1 MLAMLALAR
10 CCLILFFSLVVLS
23 GPVGLCNEP
32 GPPVSLLGAVMGLAA
47 IPKGCFT
54 LARLLHVNCLP
65 VTEFGPFRRLTAAVT
80 VCSAPFLFWLF
91 KFQAAVFLESWFLP
105 FSYNFVFQMP
115 PRRSTR
121 SKRPSTQALESLG
134 ASPPR
139 RRRTVAPSLPSSGND
154 SETAAQS
161 AVLLS
166 GPSLHASEPAIPATG
181 PAFPPA
187 LFDQLVQ
194 RVAAEVTRQL
204 QPASF
209 LPAVQEPQVPSPAP
223 AAFPNLA
230 GTTAVQQ
237 LTTEV
242 PVVSSSPVGNPSAVD
257 QVTQVVQSVHSSL
270 AGESPSTGAFQPK
283 DIFAS
288 VHLRKRE
295 VRLVTLKT
303 VFYQFVFDIGQKK
316 T

>member
-1 MLAMLALAR
+1 MTRVLDNQGGLGLGQGVSGHYVQPPSKVFDKSHELASHVLAIRLYCSELEASFYYT
-10 CCLILFFSLVVLS
+10 IYYWGS
-23 GPVGLCNEP
+23 VG
-32 GPPVSLLGAVMGLAA
+32 
-47 IPKGCFT
+47 
-54 LARLLHVNCLP
+54 
-65 VTEFGPFRRLTAAVT
+65 
-80 VCSAPFLFWLF
+80 
-91 KFQAAVFLESWFLP
+91 
-105 FSYNFVFQMP
+105 
-115 PRRSTR
+115 RRSTR

-139 RRRTVAPSLPSSGND
+139 RRHTAATSLPSSGND

-166 GPSLHASEPAIPATG
+166 GPSSHASEPAIPATG

-223 AAFPNLA
+223 AAFPSLA
-230 GTTAVQQ
+230 GTTDVQQ

-257 QVTQVVQSVHSSL
+257 QATQVVQSVHSSL

-295 VRLVTLKT
+295 VRLVSSNRSH
-303 VFYQFVFDIGQKK
+303 FCQ
-316 T
+316 

>member
-1 MLAMLALAR
+1 MKQPLSQH
-10 CCLILFFSLVVLS
+10 FFFLGHLHM
-23 GPVGLCNEP
+23 
-32 GPPVSLLGAVMGLAA
+32 PPSLLFQRPDLS
-47 IPKGCFT
+47 F
-54 LARLLHVNCLP
+54 LLL
-65 VTEFGPFRRLTAAVT
+65 
-80 VCSAPFLFWLF
+80 
-91 KFQAAVFLESWFLP
+91 
-105 FSYNFVFQMP
+105 
-115 PRRSTR
+115 
-121 SKRPSTQALESLG
+121 
-134 ASPPR
+134 
-139 RRRTVAPSLPSSGND
+139 
-154 SETAAQS
+154 
-161 AVLLS
+161 
-166 GPSLHASEPAIPATG
+166 
-181 PAFPPA
+181 

-288 VHLRKRE
+288 VHLPVDARVPLK
-295 VRLVTLKT
+295 LKT
-303 VFYQFVFDIGQKK
+303 KIWNNEFIDFGLLLANQFAEGKYQLTINPGDGSSPSLALEPITKPKKIVSIDSWVQAFHVFVGVFTSRFPSDSPGLMKYGSTIQDLAARGHNWHFYDENFRF
-316 T
+316 